1 MAKSN
6 YLSGIL
12 FIVAVFI
19 CYSTIGFS
27 IAEQTQESR
36 VSSQD
41 YSDIIARVK
50 QVYDSQIGVRE
61 SGLNRGTEVEKYLH
75 YVNLPQGNPWCA
87 AFVCWV
93 FGKAGV
99 SNPRTGWSPSLFP
112 ASNVIWN
119 RESRTRS
126 QEPGRPPSVLES
138 DRGYPTRQTT
148 GNNWLRAESGK
159 LKVESPVEE
168 QRAWSRESGTKNQ
181 EPRRPPNVLE
191 TDHCYPTRQTTGN
204 SQADSYRLLTPS
216 TSGNPVIASAARQS
230 PSKLATGNRQPDS
243 YRVITPSTGDVFG
256 IYFPE
261 KKRIA
266 HVGFIDSWDG
276 TWLIS
281 VEGNT
286 NTSGNADGDGVYR
299 KRRPTSSIYQVARYI
314 NY

>member
-6 YLSGIL
+6 HLSWL
-12 FIVAVFI
+12 LLLTFI
-19 CYSTIGFS
+19 CIHFDIDSYSIK
-27 IAEQTQESR
+27 ESPYPEINLPAGQAR
-36 VSSQD
+36 SQNNLGSGPGGYSLNKIFRED
-41 YSDIIARVK
+41 HSDIITKVK
-50 QVYDSQIGVRE
+50 QVYDSQIGVKE
-61 SGLNRGTEVEKYLH
+61 FGWNSGPDVEQYLS
-75 YVNLPQGNPWCA
+75 YVNLPKGNPWCA

-99 SNPRTGWSPSLFP
+99 ANPRTGWTPSLFP

-148 GNNWLRAESGK
+148 GNNWLRAERGK
-159 LKVESPVEE
+159 LKVESTVEE
-168 QRAWSRESGTKNQ
+168 QRAWSREPGTRSQ
-181 EPRRPPNVLE
+181 EPGRPPSALE
-191 TDHCYPTRQTTGN
+191 TNRDYPPRQTTGN
-204 SQADSYRLLTPS
+204 
-216 TSGNPVIASAARQS
+216 RQ
-230 PSKLATGNRQPDS
+230 Q
-243 YRVITPSTGDVFG
+243 ITPSTGDVFG

-276 TWLIS
+276 SWLIT

-286 NTSGNADGDGVYR
+286 NISGNPEGDGVYR
-299 KRRPTSSIYQVARYI
+299 KRRPVRSIYRVARYI
-314 NY
+314 N

>member
-1 MAKSN
+1 ARSQDN
-6 YLSGIL
+6 LEPGPRG
-12 FIVAVFI
+12 
-19 CYSTIGFS
+19 YSLNKIF
-27 IAEQTQESR
+27 R
-36 VSSQD
+36 KD

-50 QVYDSQIGVRE
+50 QVYDSQIGIKE
-61 SGLNRGTEVEKYLH
+61 SGWNSGPDVEQYLR
-75 YVNLPQGNPWCA
+75 YVNLPKGNPWCA

-99 SNPRTGWSPSLFP
+99 ANPRTGWTPSLFP

-126 QEPGRPPSVLES
+126 QEPGRPP
-138 DRGYPTRQTT
+138 
-148 GNNWLRAESGK
+148 
-159 LKVESPVEE
+159 
-168 QRAWSRESGTKNQ
+168 
-181 EPRRPPNVLE
+181 NVLE
-191 TDHCYPTRQTTGN
+191 IDHCYPTRQTTGN

-243 YRVITPSTGDVFG
+243 HRVITPSTGDVFG

-276 TWLIS
+276 TWLIT

-286 NTSGNADGDGVYR
+286 NISGNPEGDGVYR
-299 KRRPTSSIYQVARYI
+299 KRRPVRSIYRVARYI